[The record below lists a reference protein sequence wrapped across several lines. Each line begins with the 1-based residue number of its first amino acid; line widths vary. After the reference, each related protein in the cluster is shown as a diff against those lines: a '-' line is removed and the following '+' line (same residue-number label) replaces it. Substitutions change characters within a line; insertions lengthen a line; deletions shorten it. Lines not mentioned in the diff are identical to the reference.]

1 MEEKNTPLD
10 EQAAAAA
17 APIEEPSPLLADD
30 ATAVFTP
37 VSAPAEAEQAPEAD
51 PFDPIDDKWLEDFL
65 QLKYELE
72 HEAEIS
78 GEKEIG
84 VDPDAVAAAGLVSP
98 EDRELEQ
105 ILAEDWDA
113 AAQSAEQE
121 EAAPEEE
128 ATEDEA
134 EGEEEEDEPIPDGKK
149 RRPRMK
155 KGYGLLGIPHVLVTL
170 VVLAIGVFIGVQMGN
185 LIWLGVADVMAFGKE
200 KQSVTL
206 TITEEEVANS
216 DMASVAQKLYEA
228 GIVRYPALF
237 EKFATLTGKGAR
249 IDPGTYTLGSHLDY
263 NALLNHMVNYGP
275 VMDEVDIMFP
285 EGYNCAQ
292 IFALLEEKGVCTV
305 ADLEAYAAEGELS
318 DYWFL
323 EGVERGHKYCLEGY
337 LAPDTYT
344 FYTNDEPGRVL
355 EKFLDEFDD
364 RFTDKMKE
372 DFETMQQRYNQALSE
387 NGYGNEY
394 IANNPLTLHKLV
406 TLASIVQKETAND
419 AESYNIASVFYNRL
433 TDPASHPYLGSDAT
447 VYYAIGDYFS
457 EKDELTQ
464 EDLTFDSPYNT
475 RNNKGL
481 PPGPICSPGAYT
493 LYSVLDP
500 NDTEYY
506 YFVYSAEERVHL
518 FAKTLREHENNL
530 KKLGLW

>member
-1 MEEKNTPLD
+1 MEEKNTPLN
-10 EQAAAAA
+10 EQAVTGAVPA
-17 APIEEPSPLLADD
+17 EEPSAALTED
-30 ATAVFTP
+30 ATAVFQP
-37 VSAPAEAEQAPEAD
+37 VSVPTDAEQVPAD
-51 PFDPIDDKWLEDFL
+51 DPSDPIDEKWLEEFL

-72 HEAEIS
+72 TE
-78 GEKEIG
+78 EKEIG
-84 VDPDAVAAAGLVSP
+84 VDPMAVAAAGLVSP
-98 EDRELEQ
+98 EDRELEK

-113 AAQSAEQE
+113 TASRPAVQE
-121 EAAPEEE
+121 EALPEEE
-128 ATEDEA
+128 ADE
-134 EGEEEEDEPIPDGKK
+134 ENDDVEEQPIPDGKK

-170 VVLAIGVFIGVQMGN
+170 IVLAIGVFIGVQMGN

-216 DMASVAQKLYEA
+216 DMASISKKLSDA

-237 EKFATLTGKGAR
+237 QKFAELTGKGER

-292 IFALLEEKGVCTV
+292 IFAILEEKGVCT
-305 ADLEAYAAEGELS
+305 AAELEAYAAEGELS

-344 FYTNDEPGRVL
+344 FYTNDEPKRVL

-372 DFETMQQRYNQALSE
+372 DFATMQQRYNQALSN
-387 NGYGNEY
+387 NGYGDEY

-447 VYYAIGDYFS
+447 VYYAIGDYFG
-457 EKDELTQ
+457 EKEELSQ
-464 EDLTFDSPYNT
+464 ADLTFDSPYNT

-481 PPGPICSPGAYT
+481 PPGPICNPGSYT
-493 LYSVLDP
+493 MYAALDP

-506 YFVYSAEERVHL
+506 YFVYSSADRVHL
-518 FAKTLREHENNL
+518 FAETLRDHENNL